1 MGQVPLYVRRREE
14 NYGARV
20 TYKGASSELMQLPP
34 EKAFENAKQEE
45 KTRDFNI
52 IFTKLSR
59 EDAKQLE
66 LSIFH
71 RLPYDLKIRYCEGL
85 DKVSNLTDE
94 TWQEINEYLG
104 TDAHSYPEFVQQ
116 MGKRRFGEVPTVG
129 DPFCGGGSIPFEA
142 ARLGFNVYASD
153 LNPLAAALTWSA
165 VNLFSLP
172 EERNRRAQGFSEE
185 GL

>member
-1 MGQVPLYVRRREE
+1 
-14 NYGARV
+14 
-20 TYKGASSELMQLPP
+20 MQLPP

-85 DKVSNLTDE
+85 DKVSNLPTKHGKKLMNILAPMR
-94 TWQEINEYLG
+94 TATQS
-104 TDAHSYPEFVQQ
+104 SYSRWAKGALV
-116 MGKRRFGEVPTVG
+116 RCLLWATRF
-129 DPFCGGGSIPFEA
+129 A
-142 ARLGFNVYASD
+142 AVAVS
-153 LNPLAAALTWSA
+153 PLKQ
-165 VNLFSLP
+165 
-172 EERNRRAQGFSEE
+172 RD
-185 GL
+185 